1 MARHCHEASYV
12 AADPFTNVF
21 VFFMSDSMK
30 AVNPFIDRIPRELQE
45 KFMTDCVTE
54 YIKINTGVQN
64 NNPDDGVI
72 SFKYG
77 LMVAFA
83 RKTWKLQPSI
93 GGYVQ
98 IWPISEVRLVINTA
112 KQPTHTPHTRLRT
125 VICVWKKKDYTHT
138 PNNVLNHTCISI
150 CVYCC
155 FKLLFT

>member
-1 MARHCHEASYV
+1 
-12 AADPFTNVF
+12 
-21 VFFMSDSMK
+21 MSDSMK

-83 RKTWKLQPSI
+83 RKT
-93 GGYVQ
+93 
-98 IWPISEVRLVINTA
+98 
-112 KQPTHTPHTRLRT
+112 
-125 VICVWKKKDYTHT
+125 
-138 PNNVLNHTCISI
+138 
-150 CVYCC
+150 
-155 FKLLFT
+155 